1 MEGSFLF
8 MQYFEMLRSGNSAKI
23 NEAEK
28 LKEKFDKLYRF
39 DQFLF
44 HSSIT
49 FDNSHIFYL
58 IAQGW
63 HSQGKSDKVVFF
75 TLVRESQGMSVKV
88 KEFEKKLGKYLENR
102 GKFCC

>member
-44 HSSIT
+44 HSSII
-49 FDNSHIFYL
+49 FDNSLIFYL
-58 IAQGW
+58 LAQSW
-63 HSQGKSDKVVFF
+63 CTQGKSNKRVFF
-75 TLVRESQGMSVKV
+75 TLFRESQG
-88 KEFEKKLGKYLENR
+88 KLRDLKTSRKNLGNWK
-102 GKFCC
+102 KFC

>member
-44 HSSIT
+44 HSSII
-49 FDNSHIFYL
+49 FDNSLIFL
-58 IAQGW
+58 SPCTELVQ
-63 HSQGKSDKVVFF
+63 SGKVKQKGLFH
-75 TLVRESQGMSVKV
+75 TRESQG
-88 KEFEKKLGKYLENR
+88 KLRDLKTSRKNLGNWK
-102 GKFCC
+102 KFC

>member
-49 FDNSHIFYL
+49 FDNSHIFL
-58 IAQGW
+58 SNRTGLAQSGKVRQSGLF
-63 HSQGKSDKVVFF
+63 HTSQGKSGDVS
-75 TLVRESQGMSVKV
+75 ESQGI
-88 KEFEKKLGKYLENR
+88 
-102 GKFCC
+102 